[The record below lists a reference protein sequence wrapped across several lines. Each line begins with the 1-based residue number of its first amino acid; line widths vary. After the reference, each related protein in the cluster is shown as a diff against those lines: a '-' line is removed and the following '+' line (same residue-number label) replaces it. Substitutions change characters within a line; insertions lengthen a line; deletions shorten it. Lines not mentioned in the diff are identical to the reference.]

1 MKYPVF
7 RDTLLT
13 IPKVATLGPA
23 LGPTL
28 SSYAVKSLG
37 WRFSSWELMII
48 AGPAYLLMITLMP
61 ETSAQTI
68 LYYKA
73 KRLRE
78 ETGDPML
85 MSASERK
92 QKDLKVST
100 LLFDALIKPWEI
112 NALDPAILF
121 TTIYMG

>member
-1 MKYPVF
+1 V
-7 RDTLLT
+7 LQ
-13 IPKVATLGPA
+13 VATLGPA

-48 AGPAYLLMITLMP
+48 AAPAYLLMISLMP

-78 ETGDPML
+78 ETGNSML